1 NSGYTTTLGIYADN
15 ATAQA
20 VLTATSSTG
29 LGSLS
34 SNTTNTNRPV
44 MTFGFTAICAS
55 PRTEVVATIISAP
68 DLALSESNITIC
80 EGETSTIVT
89 IAEGAGDYDTFEWS
103 PNTGVSGD
111 AVNGWTFNPVET
123 IVYTLTV
130 SNTVS
135 GCANSVDLTVNV
147 NPLPFAISVVGQEDS
162 CENNIVELTV
172 SGNTLEGIAV
182 FGNSTA
188 ATPSTTSWPNPF
200 SAWFGGTKHQML
212 YRADEITAQGLVAG
226 SSITAVSFDI
236 AAFVAGKACTDFTIR
251 IGHTS

>member
-1 NSGYTTTLGIYADN
+1 FTTPFTWDGISNIVVEVVYSNNNSGGSSSTVRTYNSGYTTTLGIYADN

-130 SNTVS
+130 
-135 GCANSVDLTVNV
+135 
-147 NPLPFAISVVGQEDS
+147 
-162 CENNIVELTV
+162 
-172 SGNTLEGIAV
+172 
-182 FGNSTA
+182 
-188 ATPSTTSWPNPF
+188 
-200 SAWFGGTKHQML
+200 
-212 YRADEITAQGLVAG
+212 
-226 SSITAVSFDI
+226 
-236 AAFVAGKACTDFTIR
+236 
-251 IGHTS
+251 